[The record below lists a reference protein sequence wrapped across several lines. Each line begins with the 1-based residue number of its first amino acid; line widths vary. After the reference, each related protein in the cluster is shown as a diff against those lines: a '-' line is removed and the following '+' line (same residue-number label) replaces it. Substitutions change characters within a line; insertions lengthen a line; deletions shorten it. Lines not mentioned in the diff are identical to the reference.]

1 MTEHI
6 LTSVADKVLHIRL
19 NRPEKKNAIT
29 LAMYEAMADA
39 LEHADGDGAIRVI
52 TIRGTGDAFTSGND
66 LADFLQPRR
75 PDNES
80 PAPRFLATISRVGK
94 PLIACVNGLAVGV
107 GVTMLL
113 HCDLIYAA
121 EGATFQ
127 MPFVNLG
134 LVPEAASSLLL
145 PRIIGH
151 QRAAQLLLSGER
163 FDAKAALA
171 LGLVN
176 AVYPAASLEAETR
189 KIATALA
196 EKPPAAIRA
205 TKALLKADTSAAVAA
220 RLAKER
226 TVFDERLKSPEAREA
241 MEAFLQKRAPDFS
254 RFG

>member
-6 LTSVADKVLHIRL
+6 LISVADKVLHIRL

-29 LAMYEAMADA
+29 FAMYDAMADA
-39 LEHADGDGAIRVI
+39 LEQADGDDAIRVI
-52 TIRGTGDAFTSGND
+52 TIFGSGDAFTSGND

-75 PDNES
+75 LDSEN
-80 PAPRFLATISRVGK
+80 PASRFLATISRAGK

-121 EGATFQ
+121 DTATFQ

-134 LVPEAASSLLL
+134 LVPEAASSFLL
-145 PRIIGH
+145 PRMIGH
-151 QRAAQLLLSGER
+151 QRAAHLFLSGER
-163 FDAKAALA
+163 FDAQAALG

-189 KIATALA
+189 NIATALA
-196 EKPPAAIRA
+196 MKPPAAIRA

-226 TVFDERLKSPEAREA
+226 AVFEERLKSPEAREA
-241 MEAFLQKRAPDFS
+241 MEAFLQRRAPDFS